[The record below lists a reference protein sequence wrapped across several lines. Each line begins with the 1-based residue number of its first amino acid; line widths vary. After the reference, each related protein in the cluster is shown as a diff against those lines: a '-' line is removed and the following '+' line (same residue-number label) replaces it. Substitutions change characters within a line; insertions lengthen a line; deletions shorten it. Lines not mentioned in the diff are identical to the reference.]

1 MSPIPSSQNNWA
13 AVNSFDIETERMI
26 DSLLADSAASN
37 AASSDN
43 YIAGDETMQLG
54 SAGCVPTWPGS
65 VSRSLSDNASIFGLS
80 PSLPLGVSPG
90 VSSQYQS
97 ESSKSGSAWPLHSD
111 FGAAEPFSAANFDN
125 NMYSAFSDSMLP
137 SLSNGSTL
145 TPSDAQ
151 SLQNDVAQPLGTIP
165 PTSMPVGDMEEFTN
179 MSKDAVSS
187 PQLSPASFASQ
198 ESPLVAN
205 STLTGYHSNIASDH
219 AAHLADLVKAS
230 NIVNAGHPGPRSL
243 ASSLSRSVLNADSF
257 GRPDSMLHDAGHT
270 QNKGLTIQQRRRMS
284 HMAHPHPPLS
294 PNPAMSDA
302 SHFPEKGRRRQ
313 NSAPDPILPALGCS
327 PDTPKTPL
335 PKMRRPSRVGS
346 VGGADST
353 ASQSF
358 GMPASLEDS
367 DGWTDAVVANSHD
380 LVFVLSLK
388 GTVLYISPSVQ
399 RILGFHPEEIIGRPL
414 VDFSHPAD
422 IGPFS
427 RELKEAITLPSG
439 DDQDPD
445 AHNTTAVKAHRRVDL
460 IMRMMRKDGT
470 FSLIETTGRVSVDP
484 PKHRKVVVCSGRPHP
499 VPMLP
504 WNDVRQDLLNV
515 ELSAWLK
522 ISHNGIFLGATGPI
536 QQILGIE
543 DVNLL
548 GRHVRDLPMVTSSS
562 DLLDA
567 LRTGRCISVQDHYE
581 GPNSLQKAPVKLTV
595 YPWTSNGRSNAV
607 SFVHVQQQPASL
619 ATSSAASSAQ
629 QSPALSAAPSS
640 TVPAKRKAPD
650 CDGVQSSKVSQM
662 PQQQHTGSGSL
673 SGSSYPLNGTSV
685 PVMTANDAANT
696 VFSELTGF
704 HAGSWLIEMQRLHN
718 ANRKLRHELTALRKR
733 SSHNVAVDS
742 TSVSAC

>member
-1 MSPIPSSQNNWA
+1 MSPTPTSQNNWA
-13 AVNSFDIETERMI
+13 DVSPLDVETEKMI
-26 DSLLADSAASN
+26 DSLLASSAASN
-37 AASSDN
+37 NSADESIDLAA
-43 YIAGDETMQLG
+43 
-54 SAGCVPTWPGS
+54 WPGS
-65 VSRSLSDNASIFGLS
+65 ASRSLSDSASIFGLS

-90 VSSQYQS
+90 VASQYPS
-97 ESSKSGSAWPLHSD
+97 ESSKAAPAWPLHSD
-111 FGAAEPFSAANFDN
+111 FAAAVPSSDASYNVN
-125 NMYSAFSDSMLP
+125 SVYPAFSDNMLP
-137 SLSNGSTL
+137 NLSNGSTT

-151 SLQNDVAQPLGTIP
+151 SLQNDMVHPLGTVAPTHIP
-165 PTSMPVGDMEEFTN
+165 IGDMVEFGN
-179 MSKDAVSS
+179 VPKDAAST

-198 ESPLVAN
+198 PSPLVPN

-243 ASSLSRSVLNADSF
+243 ASSLGRSVLNADSI
-257 GRPDSMLHDAGHT
+257 GRPDALLHDAARTH
-270 QNKGLTIQQRRRMS
+270 QDKGLTIQQRRRMS
-284 HMAHPHPPLS
+284 HMAKPSRASS
-294 PNPAMSDA
+294 P
-302 SHFPEKGRRRQ
+302 E
-313 NSAPDPILPALGCS
+313 
-327 PDTPKTPL
+327 TPKTPL
-335 PKMRRPSRVGS
+335 PKVRRPYRVGPAA
-346 VGGADST
+346 GTDSS
-353 ASQSF
+353 ASQPL
-358 GMPASLEDS
+358 GMPVSVDDLDS
-367 DGWTDAVVANSHD
+367 WMDAVVANSHD

-388 GTVLYISPSVQ
+388 GTVLYMSPSVQ
-399 RILGFHPEEIIGRPL
+399 RILGFHPEQIIGRPL

-439 DDQDPD
+439 EGDGPD
-445 AHNTTAVKAHRRVDL
+445 AHNATAVKANRRVDL
-460 IMRMMRKDGT
+460 IVRMACKDGT

-504 WNDVRQDLLNV
+504 WNDVRQDLLHV

-567 LRTGRCISVQDHYE
+567 LRSGRCISVQDHYE
-581 GPNSLQKAPVKLTV
+581 GRAGHKAPVKLTV

-607 SFVHVQQQPASL
+607 SFVHVQQQPAS
-619 ATSSAASSAQ
+619 TSSAVSSAPHSPASSA
-629 QSPALSAAPSS
+629 AP
-640 TVPAKRKAPD
+640 TVPAKRKASERDTPPKT
-650 CDGVQSSKVSQM
+650 Q
-662 PQQQHTGSGSL
+662 TGSGSL
-673 SGSSYPLNGTSV
+673 TGSAFQPNGTAV
-685 PVMTANDAANT
+685 PVMTANDAAST

-718 ANRKLRHELTALRKR
+718 ANRKLRHELLALRRR
-733 SSHNVAVDS
+733 SGGDVGVDAGVPG
-742 TSVSAC
+742 VSAC